1 MHVTN
6 EVVPTDP
13 EQLAE
18 FARPGPDGPIY
29 MVNLLKFKEH
39 AEYADG
45 RDADLSGAEAYAR
58 YGAAVVSLV
67 AEHGGRIIFSGAVNW
82 LMIGQADELWDQVAV
97 VEYPNRAALL
107 AMSASEAYQEIAV
120 HRSAGL
126 AGQLNIETTGL
137 FVPS

>member
-29 MVNLLKFKEH
+29 MVNLLKFKER

-45 RDADLSGAEAYAR
+45 RDAELSGAEAYAR
-58 YGAAVVSLV
+58 YGAAVASLV